1 MQIRVKVVY
10 FAQARDA
17 SGVREEVF
25 SLPVRAPLR
34 ALLERVTSR
43 HPALAEMT
51 KSMQVAVNEEIADA
65 GSRLEDGDVVALLPP
80 VEGGLR

>member
-1 MQIRVKVVY
+1 MQIRVRVLY

-17 SGVREEVF
+17 SGLSEEVF

-34 ALLERVTSR
+34 ALLDGVTSR
-43 HPALAEMT
+43 HPALAGMT

-65 GSRLEDGDVVALLPP
+65 RSRLKDGDVVALLPP